1 MTGPRFGRDA
11 GDLEHIARRGIT
23 PAEAESAFNDPGT
36 LFAGLRVERGEWR
49 SRVIG
54 RAFSGR
60 IMVVVS
66 TPRGDRVR
74 IVTAYA
80 YKAPRQYQRQYE
92 GT

>member
-54 RAFSGR
+54 RAFTGR
-60 IMVVVS
+60 IMV
-66 TPRGDRVR
+66 DRVR